1 MEHSRSLR
9 KESPK
14 GLSRPA
20 TKMSMSERSPEM
32 KKVDSMTA
40 DLVVEIMNS
49 ATSFHKLHLQ
59 VTGNG
64 SYAQHIA
71 LNEIYDALPGLAD
84 TIAEG
89 YQGACEVLL
98 NYQNFQ
104 SSGMVIKKE
113 VFEEYGA
120 FKKNF
125 KLTFVYEMLLRL
137 SYNSVKIMTIPRIGY
152 KHSNMREGS
161 IFWNYKNGDNHLS
174 NDEVLFWI
182 ESAKKEHF
190 FNADRDIK
198 YEPEIS

>member
-59 VTGNG
+59 VTGDG

-98 NYQNFQ
+98 NYPDKAPARLMSIDGAIEYMRTLSMQIADLQKVMPHTEVVNNLDL
-104 SSGMVIKKE
+104 IKDQI
-113 VFEEYGA
+113 
-120 FKKNF
+120 N
-125 KLTFVYEMLLRL
+125 
-137 SYNSVKIMTIPRIGY
+137 
-152 KHSNMREGS
+152 
-161 IFWNYKNGDNHLS
+161 
-174 NDEVLFWI
+174 
-182 ESAKKEHF
+182 SAKYKLLF
-190 FNADRDIK
+190 L
-198 YEPEIS
+198 S